1 MLPRNDSTRGGAIVP
16 RDISLTLNMTYFFIV
31 IASIPSEQTCL
42 QGFASDGIYKTIGVF
57 IKNAKN
63 RQVFVRR

>member
-1 MLPRNDSTRGGAIVP
+1 
-16 RDISLTLNMTYFFIV
+16 MTYFLIV
-31 IASIPSEQTCL
+31 IATVAIHFLVVIASMPSEQTCL
-42 QGFASDGIYKTIGVF
+42 QGFASDGIHKTIGVF